1 MEIANRLTA
10 HRIKSRLIL
19 LIMSDGKP
27 PVNDAIDSDS
37 NGTQKAKDY
46 IKKNHGDV
54 EPNKVP
60 SKTGDVC

>member
-1 MEIANRLTA
+1 
-10 HRIKSRLIL
+10 
-19 LIMSDGKP
+19 MSDGKP